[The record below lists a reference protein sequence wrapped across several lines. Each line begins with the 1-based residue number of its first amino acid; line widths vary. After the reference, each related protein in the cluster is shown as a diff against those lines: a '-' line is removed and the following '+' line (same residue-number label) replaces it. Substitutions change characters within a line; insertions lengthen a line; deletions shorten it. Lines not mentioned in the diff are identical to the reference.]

1 MLTGRFGRDAEIGS
15 ELVCHDLDVVIESR
29 LRPRVGTRVLAD
41 AVDL

>member
-1 MLTGRFGRDAEIGS
+1 MLTRGIGRDTEIGS

-29 LRPRVGTRVLAD
+29 LRPRVTTRVLAD